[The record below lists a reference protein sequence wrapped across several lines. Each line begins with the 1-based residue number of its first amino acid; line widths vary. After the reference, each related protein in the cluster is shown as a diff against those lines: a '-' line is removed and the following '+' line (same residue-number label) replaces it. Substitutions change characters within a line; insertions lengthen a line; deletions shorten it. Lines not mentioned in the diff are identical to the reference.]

1 MSKIYPVFSFILA
14 LCPDFGLFL
23 FDVVSDILNGVN
35 FIKGGYTLWG
45 SSVIGVTLLPMT
57 IFYTGSLYALYTSSA
72 WKKKLLILLLAP
84 ILAPVAIPL
93 ATVAYIVYVAYVF
106 ARKCFQLDHTPDDG
120 QGGQTAGVFKL
131 LEGVLEANIQAAL
144 GSFTYLVLS
153 KAWKISFNIKEAIMS
168 QKG

>member
-1 MSKIYPVFSFILA
+1 MTVMFTVSAIN
-14 LCPDFGLFL
+14 GL
-23 FDVVSDILNGVN
+23 LN
-35 FIKGGYTLWG
+35 
-45 SSVIGVTLLPMT
+45 SS
-57 IFYTGSLYALYTSSA
+57 S

-84 ILAPVAIPL
+84 LLAPIAIPL
-93 ATVAYIVYVAYVF
+93 TTVAYIGFVAYVF
-106 ARKCFQLDHTPDDG
+106 ARKFVQPTYTPDDPFNG
-120 QGGQTAGVFKL
+120 QLAGGLKL